1 MTAFHFHGFV
11 WELMGGI
18 AELAGGVTLY
28 LCSERAEYLNG
39 RYFDSNWDID
49 EAEARREEIVAR
61 DLLKLTLRG
70 EFGDKVVA

>member
-1 MTAFHFHGFV
+1 
-11 WELMGGI
+11 
-18 AELAGGVTLY
+18 
-28 LCSERAEYLNG
+28 LNG